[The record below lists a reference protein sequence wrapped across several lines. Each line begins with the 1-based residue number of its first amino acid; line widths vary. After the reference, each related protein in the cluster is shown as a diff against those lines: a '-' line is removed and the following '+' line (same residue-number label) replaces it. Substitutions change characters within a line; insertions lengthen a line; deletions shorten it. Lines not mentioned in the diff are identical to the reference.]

1 MNESDFWNNLDNF
14 VEQQSGGKGVEK
26 VGEWLD
32 QHTTDVSGGK
42 ASKGKGKSNKNS
54 PGENEASNT
63 PRTSPNVEST
73 SKKVSIVVK
82 EDKKS
87 KLKSAS
93 KKDDKK
99 AFSPKKYIRK
109 SKLRRKRRNRHDAM
123 YFGPQVECN
132 FNLPRVAGFLERLM
146 GSSVVRL
153 TDRKYMLDLQKRIQ
167 EDYYDTLMK
176 RISQRQFEE
185 VERELGIMLKPRI
198 DIASFSRILFT
209 AQSIVLASE
218 LEREKR
224 MGHVGTEKY
233 PKMINEHPVFV
244 VNQKTNNL
252 LMKKREKL
260 KTVREKNAE
269 RLIKQGKRWER
280 ERIILEEQERLSEIQ
295 AKKEREQMLE
305 DQTLYIFDSEQA
317 NAANAGG
324 LDLLKIK
331 NRKFTACEIDVK
343 DFLLSEKN
351 ESKKRMLAK
360 ATSSEERS
368 FDSRKSKQ
376 LTSLDEKVEEDTEA
390 TKTLEVVKE
399 IEIPPPIEEEI
410 PLAVTEDMKKKVQS
424 KKDDDPRLSE
434 FKEAESVK
442 SIYDL
447 AEEIIA
453 GDGEAGR
460 KKMWRQYK
468 QIRKAANIPNIKAS

>member
-42 ASKGKGKSNKNS
+42 ASKGKGKTNKNS

-99 AFSPKKYIRK
+99 TFSPKKYIRK

-176 RISQRQFEE
+176 RISQRQ
-185 VERELGIMLKPRI
+185 
-198 DIASFSRILFT
+198 
-209 AQSIVLASE
+209 ASE

>member
-1 MNESDFWNNLDNF
+1 MLSLFKDERNVL
-14 VEQQSGGKGVEK
+14 QP
-26 VGEWLD
+26 LD
-32 QHTTDVSGGK
+32 QQTNDV
-42 ASKGKGKSNKNS
+42 AVERINKGKGKSRKIS
-54 PGENEASNT
+54 P
-63 PRTSPNVEST
+63 
-73 SKKVSIVVK
+73 
-82 EDKKS
+82 
-87 KLKSAS
+87 
-93 KKDDKK
+93 
-99 AFSPKKYIRK
+99 
-109 SKLRRKRRNRHDAM
+109 
-123 YFGPQVECN
+123 
-132 FNLPRVAGFLERLM
+132 
-146 GSSVVRL
+146 SVVRL

-176 RISQRQFEE
+176 RISQRQ
-185 VERELGIMLKPRI
+185 
-198 DIASFSRILFT
+198 
-209 AQSIVLASE
+209 ASE

-269 RLIKQGKRWER
+269 RLIKQGQRWER

-331 NRKFTACEIDVK
+331 NRKFIDCEIDVK
-343 DFLLSEKN
+343 DFLLREKN

-360 ATSSEERS
+360 TTSSEERS
-368 FDSRKSKQ
+368 FDIRKGKQ
-376 LTSLDEKVEEDTEA
+376 LTSLDDKVEEQVDDT
-390 TKTLEVVKE
+390 KLLEVHTEVAV
-399 IEIPPPIEEEI
+399 PPPVEEEI
-410 PLAVTEDMKKKVQS
+410 LLAIATEDMKKKVQS
-424 KKDDDPRLSE
+424 KKDNDPRLSE

-453 GDGEAGR
+453 GDGEKGR
-460 KKMWRQYK
+460 KKMWKQYK
-468 QIRKAANIPNIKAS
+468 QIRKASNAANIKAS